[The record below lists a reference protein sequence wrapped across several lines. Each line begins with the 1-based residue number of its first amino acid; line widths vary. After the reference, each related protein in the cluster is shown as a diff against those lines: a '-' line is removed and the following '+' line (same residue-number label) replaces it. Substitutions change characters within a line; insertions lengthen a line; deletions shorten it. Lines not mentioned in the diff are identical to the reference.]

1 MLIIHVD
8 WWKYIINTS
17 IFESILY
24 LQHFFLTCLKLLHS
38 TIYIYIYLK
47 NKIKIN
53 RHPIF
58 FSFQLQERISIILN
72 NSICKPKFMQVMLV
86 TPWMHDNHW
95 SVNQWT
101 HEVKR
106 LANAA
111 DWSLFVSAQTF
122 SPWCHGN
129 WRTNLGACIEYNM
142 LLTLLCDFLISGQ
155 LIHTNQKYLDSC
167 VKS

>member
-1 MLIIHVD
+1 MS
-8 WWKYIINTS
+8 KKAEGCQKQN
-17 IFESILY
+17 FERP
-24 LQHFFLTCLKLLHS
+24 QAWRTRPGLLHS

-106 LANAA
+106 PANAA